1 MKCSL
6 NWFTCVRAGDCT
18 FIRID
23 DAYRPLNAWLIMC
36 ITLLHVGGLVAVGFD
51 PTARYLLTVSHSGR
65 GVFDTVSWNRVARDV
80 SIAYPENG
88 VVEGIGPIAGQRIKV
103 RELY

>member
-1 MKCSL
+1 
-6 NWFTCVRAGDCT
+6 
-18 FIRID
+18 
-23 DAYRPLNAWLIMC
+23 MC

-103 RELY
+103 REIDYYRGTLTVTSPLGDYRLSYEEGTITVSSTGT